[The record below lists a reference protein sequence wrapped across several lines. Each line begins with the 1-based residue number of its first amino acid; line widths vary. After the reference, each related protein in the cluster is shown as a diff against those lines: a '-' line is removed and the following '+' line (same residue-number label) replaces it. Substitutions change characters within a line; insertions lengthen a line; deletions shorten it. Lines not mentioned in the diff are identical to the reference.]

1 MWRSGR
7 LSVKWNEVYRL
18 LPALV
23 SLVGTFVLELMTPRG
38 IAVWIG
44 YAFPLWYLSPVS
56 RKPSIFLPFVAF
68 TCTGLIMAG
77 HVLSPP
83 GMNEFHAAVNQTIG
97 VVFLWGCTLLLMRSG
112 TADERLNKAQ
122 ENPQFSETR
131 FRVMAHAMVPLTP
144 HHQMYA
150 SNLLRKQGTL

>member
-7 LSVKWNEVYRL
+7 PSVKWNEMYRL
-18 LPALV
+18 RSALV
-23 SLVGTFVLELMTPRG
+23 GLVGTFVPEVMIPRG

-44 YAFPLWYLSPVS
+44 YAFPLWYLSRVS
-56 RKPSIFLPFVAF
+56 HIAAISLPLVAF

-77 HVLSPP
+77 HILSPP
-83 GMNEFHAAVNQTIG
+83 GMNEFYSTVNQTIG
-97 VVFLWGCTLLLMRSG
+97 VVFVWGCTVLLMRSG
-112 TADERLNKAQ
+112 AADERLNKAR

-131 FRVMAHAMVPLTP
+131 VRVMAHAMVPLTP

-150 SNLLRKQGTL
+150 SYLLRKQGTL